1 MNGPCGFC
9 PVFTALG
16 LPEFFT
22 QDALFALQEHFLRQ
36 SMCPWGQTAKW
47 QLGTTTLSHPSGP
60 LSSGDQTCHRNPQ
73 MTDGQKP
80 PEDRRPTP
88 PRPSRPLPHGARSP
102 RRAPHVLG
110 RRARSSAGGLA
121 SASPWR
127 MVFRGPHPF
136 VLLAEA
142 AARHGYRRWPWLCAV
157 GVSASL
163 DDRLGEERGLWLGPR
178 AAQGGL
184 GLLTASSC
192 FYQILLLK

>member
-22 QDALFALQEHFLRQ
+22 QDALFALQERFLRQ

-47 QLGTTTLSHPSGP
+47 QLGTTTLSHPPGP

-80 PEDRRPTP
+80 PEDRRPTL

-102 RRAPHVLG
+102 QRAPRVLS
-110 RRARSSAGGLA
+110 RRPGAQPSALHLPPPGGWSSEDRVP
-121 SASPWR
+121 SCCWR
-127 MVFRGPHPF
+127 RPRPGT
-136 VLLAEA
+136 
-142 AARHGYRRWPWLCAV
+142 GTWLCAV
-157 GVSASL
+157 GILASL
-163 DDRLGEERGLWLGPR
+163 DDRLGEERGLRLCPR
-178 AAQGGL
+178 AM
-184 GLLTASSC
+184 
-192 FYQILLLK
+192 

>member
-9 PVFTALG
+9 PMFTALG

-22 QDALFALQEHFLRQ
+22 QDALFALQERFLRQ

-47 QLGTTTLSHPSGP
+47 QLGTTTLSHPPGP

-102 RRAPHVLG
+102 RQAPRVLSRQPCICLPLEDGLPRTASLRAVGGG
-110 RRARSSAGGLA
+110 RGPARVRGFALLA
-121 SASPWR
+121 SRRLWMTDLEKSEGFGYAP
-127 MVFRGPHPF
+127 GPCR
-136 VLLAEA
+136 V
-142 AARHGYRRWPWLCAV
+142 
-157 GVSASL
+157 
-163 DDRLGEERGLWLGPR
+163 D
-178 AAQGGL
+178 
-184 GLLTASSC
+184 
-192 FYQILLLK
+192 